1 MVLMA
6 VLVLQQIPVPVPV
19 LVPGQ
24 RKLPVPVPGLGV
36 IHFPVDIQW
45 LFRPMMVLVPV
56 PVAKA
61 VQTTGSSSVTFYRTS
76 SNFKVL
82 PQ

>member
-1 MVLMA
+1 MVPMA
-6 VLVLQQIPVPVPV
+6 VPVLQRILVLVL
-19 LVPGQ
+19 GQ
-24 RKLPVPVPGLGV
+24 RKLLVLVLGLGV
-36 IHFPVDIQW
+36 VHFPVDFQW
-45 LFRPMMVLVPV
+45 LFWPMTVLVPV